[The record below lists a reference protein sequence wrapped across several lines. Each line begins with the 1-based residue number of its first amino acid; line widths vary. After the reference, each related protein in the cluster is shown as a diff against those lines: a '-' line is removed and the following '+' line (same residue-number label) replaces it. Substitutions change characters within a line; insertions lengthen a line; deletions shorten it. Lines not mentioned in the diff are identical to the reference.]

1 MLVKLEVY
9 RDGEFWCARGI
20 GVSVF
25 SQGQTFE
32 RLLEN
37 VQDALAL
44 HFEEKLER
52 GELLQVLVL
61 TELEVKGKPRPHRPR
76 GNTVLLSNEE
86 IERRKELVGRIL
98 KRRDES
104 PPLGMTTA
112 ELVRLARQGLES
124 YDET

>member
-1 MLVKLEVY
+1 MLVKLEAY

-25 SQGQTFE
+25 TQGETFE
-32 RLLEN
+32 SLMEN
-37 VQDALAL
+37 VQKAVAL
-44 HFEEKLER
+44 HFEENLEP

-61 TELEVKGKPRPHRPR
+61 TELEVKRPHRPR
-76 GNTVLLSNEE
+76 SSTILLSNEE
-86 IERRKELVGRIL
+86 IRRRKELVERIL
-98 KRRDES
+98 KRRDEL